1 MIDNPPRPSSA
12 KPTPIRGQLAVSFE
26 FFPPAT
32 EEMQRQLWHSIERL
46 APLDPTFMS
55 VTYGAGGSTRDRTH
69 ATVRRLLA
77 ETTVAP
83 AAHLTC
89 VGATRVEVDAVVRDY
104 QAAGVRHIVALRGD
118 HSDADG
124 SYAPHPQGYRN
135 AADLVAGI
143 RKQGEFDISVA
154 AYPEKHPDSPSV
166 QADLDNL
173 KRKIDAGA
181 NRAITQF
188 FFDNDSYLR
197 FLDTARAQGISVPI
211 IPGIM
216 PVTNFHK
223 LRSFAANCGAVIPS
237 WLARLFEG
245 LDDSP
250 EERKL
255 IAASVAISQ
264 CEKLREYGV
273 TNFHFYTLNRPELT
287 RAICHALG
295 VRAVSEYTLNNGAA

>member
-1 MIDNPPRPSSA
+1 MKEDPPRPPSA
-12 KPTPIRGQLAVSFE
+12 KPTPIRGQLSVSFE

-46 APLDPTFMS
+46 APLEPAFMS

-69 ATVRRLLA
+69 ATVRRILA
-77 ETTVAP
+77 ETAVPP

-89 VGATRVEVDAVVRDY
+89 VGATRGEVDEVVRAY
-104 QAAGVRHIVALRGD
+104 NAAGVRHIVALRGD
-118 HSDADG
+118 HPDANG
-124 SYAPHPQGYRN
+124 VFAAHPQGYRN

-143 RKQGEFDISVA
+143 RQLGDFDISVA

-216 PVTNFHK
+216 PVTNFRK
-223 LRSFAANCGAVIPS
+223 LRGFAANCGAVIPS

-255 IAASVAISQ
+255 IAASAAISQ
-264 CEKLREYGV
+264 CEKLREHGV

-287 RAICHALG
+287 RAICHSLG
-295 VRAVSEYTLNNGAA
+295 VRAAPDYTVYNGAA

>member
-1 MIDNPPRPSSA
+1 MLEDSPRSPSSRA
-12 KPTPIRGQLAVSFE
+12 TPIRGQLSVSFE

-32 EEMQRQLWHSIERL
+32 EEMQRQLWHCIERL
-46 APLDPTFMS
+46 APLDPAFMS
-55 VTYGAGGSTRDRTH
+55 VTYGAGGTTRDRTH
-69 ATVRRLLA
+69 ATVRRLLS
-77 ETTVAP
+77 ETAVPP

-89 VGATRVEVDAVVRDY
+89 VGATRAEVDTVVSDY
-104 QAAGVRHIVALRGD
+104 LAAGVRHIVALRGD
-118 HSDADG
+118 HPDAN
-124 SYAPHPQGYRN
+124 SAYAPHPQGYRN

-143 RKQGEFDISVA
+143 RRLGEFDISVA

-216 PVTNFHK
+216 PVTNFSK
-223 LRSFAANCGAVIPS
+223 LRSFAAKCGTVIPS
-237 WLARLFEG
+237 WLAHLFEG

-255 IAASVAISQ
+255 IAAAVAISQ

-295 VRAVSEYTLNNGAA
+295 VRAAPEYTAQNGVA